1 MISINVSPI
10 QLLKKE
16 FVANLMHLVEATQTN
31 PALICL
37 EITESIFESNT
48 QEINRLL
55 RLLRQ
60 TGFHIALD
68 DFGTGFSSF
77 ARERELQ
84 VDCIKIDQY
93 FIRKLERLRE
103 EETVTGDII
112 SMAHKQGHYVVAE
125 GVETETQKHYL
136 LTHGCDKIQGYLI
149 GRPQSQNESLAL
161 LERQTE

>member
-84 VDCIKIDQY
+84 VDCIKIDQS
-93 FIRKLERLRE
+93 FISRLQHLRE

-149 GRPQSQNESLAL
+149 GRPHSQNEALAL